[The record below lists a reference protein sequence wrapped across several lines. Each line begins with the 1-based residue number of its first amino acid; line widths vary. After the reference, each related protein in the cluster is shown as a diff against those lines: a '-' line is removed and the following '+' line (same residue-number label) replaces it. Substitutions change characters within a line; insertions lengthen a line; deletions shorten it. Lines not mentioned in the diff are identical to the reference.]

1 MEKREQFIEDEQAL
15 DQVLGYL
22 NFSSGNA
29 DSKFLRNLNRLWE
42 STVPAGA
49 ATPGWQLVGQRL
61 RDRLTAVAGQAGAF
75 QDASQATAVLG
86 LAFDQ
91 VVTRYL
97 HFHQDLLFHQSPDAV
112 VTPFLFG
119 RVCEAVLRQ
128 GGPWDEPE
136 RISQGAIRLLNDFVG
151 YRPLP
156 VLETRRVEP
165 YPHERI
171 RPVPLW
177 IKGVGACVSRYQ
189 CVVERAM
196 ELLQRVDQSL
206 LRAAC
211 FDFSQLD
218 ELAFDPRAYDFDHP
232 ANKRPNYHFGQW
244 DPHLIDNQGRYRRFV
259 AQQVTLDALMQ
270 RLEGELP
277 GPREE
282 IEFEAAAV
290 LAGTILMAS
299 GVSGSGP
306 DTYDSNMTLAKL
318 LPRIAAYRDAFYEYL
333 LSCTSGEHA
342 ERLRL
347 EAIEKRQPF
356 GGARQHLNAQLAR
369 RRASQL
375 EHVQLAGLFARMGYA
390 QEAAE
395 HAQVV
400 PTASARL
407 LCQVDCRLTA
417 AMQAIDQRQL
427 TSAADMLKE
436 TMDLIQR
443 GIGCGA
449 IIDPWNILGFDAQF
463 SLFPAAENSVHDH
476 RADELVERMER
487 LFGVY
492 SRVWSEAAAA
502 DQDELSERMSSEFH
516 KLANWWR
523 KFAAHEITNVTAID
537 PLDAYNAAA
546 HVAKALNL
554 WHKGGAA
561 TGDISFWSK
570 HAEIF
575 DSPQAYALVIDA
587 LLHQRDFV
595 ASMGLLM
602 HWLSVAD
609 RKPLEQGSSSFHE
622 LARRWLSEWCS
633 RGEAARVEPTTGP
646 NHATPAIPEIVVTMT
661 ADAWK
666 QVRRFFDSL
675 EANAGIYGEAPQF
688 ELGTAKRHEQIQAKD
703 ATTGDEP
710 DEGGL
715 FDAAYEGVVFRDSA
729 DDGVEGAIFESGG
742 TTNAELTRESE
753 RIVDRL
759 VYFGTLASLW
769 RQVALTP
776 IDAADLTQHPTLRVE
791 RVAALEH
798 WRESAQHARENLLK
812 LLDNVHSYAVKAPAA
827 DHDSMVEYDR
837 HRVVKESLLDQV
849 ISVSVDVIEAA
860 RLLAAAASAETEP
873 DRLGLRAESSAGDE
887 ELLTI
892 QALATLLCRNPMA
905 AQVGID
911 QLLEVLVH
919 KPLLYVPLA
928 KNGDPRQI
936 VIARARQRSIQMLLK
951 GLPRLGLIIETCQI
965 LATAREMERNN
976 PVGPG
981 AVTEFDE
988 LFKIGYRAIVEC
1000 LAVNA
1005 ECWRAGSEEKES
1017 AHSGELVG
1025 LLEKLTESLLV
1036 DWLAHSR
1043 TLRLSVLE
1051 KVSDKRAWA
1060 KLVEFVERYGGD
1072 LFTQR
1077 FLNLGNVRAILHQG
1091 VSAWLQRLVDD
1102 DSRDDRPRLIEEL
1115 GGAIAHAD
1123 AAERLT
1129 LVLEAIVENYGEYR
1143 DYNSTTTQSDRG
1155 EMLYSL
1161 LDFLRLRAKY
1171 DRVCW
1176 NLKPVALAHE
1186 ILVRRGHKHA
1196 AQLWRR
1202 ALRER
1207 IGEEA
1212 DKFQQKL
1219 ADLQKKYAMQ
1229 MPSIADRI
1237 SERFLRPLVID
1248 RLCAFVKPAAEEAT
1262 RPGSR
1267 PNCRLLKV
1275 EIETLTREPSGV
1287 GFDIPAWLVALEEE
1301 VQRATSPTR
1310 QHNGL
1315 SDLAAAV
1322 PYVRL
1327 TREQLQRQ
1335 IHEWTENE
1343 KSS

>member
-22 NFSSGNA
+22 NFSSGSP
-29 DSKFLRNLNRLWE
+29 DLKFLNNLNRLWPN
-42 STVPAGA
+42 STEPNNLP
-49 ATPGWQLVGQRL
+49 TWQAVGNRL
-61 RDRLTAVAGQAGAF
+61 RVRLETLSGRSGAF
-75 QDASQATAVLG
+75 QDAGQAADVLG
-86 LAFDQ
+86 LVLD
-91 VVTRYL
+91 VVVPRYL
-97 HFHQDLLFHQSPDAV
+97 HYHQDLLFHQVPDV
-112 VTPFLFG
+112 VVNSFLFG
-119 RVCEAVLRQ
+119 RICEVVLRQ
-128 GGPWDEPE
+128 GAPWDEPE
-136 RISQGAIRLLNDFVG
+136 RICAASIRQLSDYVG

-171 RPVPLW
+171 RPVPMW
-177 IKGVGACVSRYQ
+177 IKGAGAAHGRYRR
-189 CVVERAM
+189 VVERAI
-196 ELLQRVDQSL
+196 ELLERVDQSL
-206 LRAAC
+206 LRVAY
-211 FDFSQLD
+211 FDCSLLD

-259 AQQVTLDALMQ
+259 VQQVTLEALMQ
-270 RLEGELP
+270 RLDGELP
-277 GPREE
+277 APRDE

-306 DTYDSNMTLAKL
+306 DTFDSNMTLAKL
-318 LPRIAAYRDAFYEYL
+318 LPRIASYRDAFYEYL
-333 LSCTSGEHA
+333 LACTTGEHA
-342 ERLRL
+342 ERLRQ
-347 EAIEKRQPF
+347 ESIERRQPF

-375 EHVQLAGLFARMGYA
+375 EHVQLAGLFARMGYPA
-390 QEAAE
+390 EAAE
-395 HAQVV
+395 HAHVV
-400 PTASARL
+400 PAASARL
-407 LCQVDCRLTA
+407 MCQIDCRLTA
-417 AMQAIDQRQL
+417 ATQSVDGRLLDQAANL
-427 TSAADMLKE
+427 LKE
-436 TMDLIQR
+436 TMELVQR

-449 IIDPWNILGFDAQF
+449 IIDPWSILGFDAQF

-476 RADELVERMER
+476 RADELIERMER

-492 SRVWSEAAAA
+492 SRAWSEAAAG
-502 DQDELSERMSSEFH
+502 DQRELSERFSSEFQ
-516 KLANWWR
+516 KVANWWR
-523 KFAAHEITNVTAID
+523 KFASHEVTNVTAID
-537 PLDAYNAAA
+537 PLDAYRAAE
-546 HVAKALNL
+546 HVARALNL

-561 TGDISFWSK
+561 SGDIGFWAK
-570 HAEIF
+570 HAEMF

-587 LLHQRDFV
+587 LLHQGDFV

-602 HWLSVAD
+602 HWLSEAE
-609 RKPLEQGSSSFHE
+609 RKPLEKGSSSFHM
-622 LARRWLSEWCS
+622 LARRWLSEWCLRCS
-633 RGEAARVEPTTGP
+633 PNPGEAIDDSAELEE
-646 NHATPAIPEIVVTMT
+646 AASMT
-661 ADAWK
+661 ADAWR
-666 QVRRFFDSL
+666 QVRRFFDYL
-675 EANAGIYGEAPQF
+675 EANAGVYGTIPAF
-688 ELGTAKRHEQIQAKD
+688 ELGSAKSRQPPAAHPQA
-703 ATTGDEP
+703 TGEERED
-710 DEGGL
+710 DGL
-715 FDAAYEGVVFRDSA
+715 FDAAYENVVFRDSA
-729 DDGVEGAIFESGG
+729 DDGVEGALFESGG
-742 TTNAELTRESE
+742 STNVELTRESE

-759 VYFGTLASLW
+759 AYFATLASLW
-769 RQVALTP
+769 RTIALIP
-776 IDAADLTQHPTLRVE
+776 IHANDLARLPDLRAD
-791 RVAALEH
+791 RVAALER
-798 WRESAQHARENLLK
+798 WVQQAREARENLLV
-812 LLDNVHSYAVKAPAA
+812 LLDSVHTYSVSAPAA
-827 DHDSMVEYDR
+827 DHDSMIEYDR
-837 HRVVKESLLDQV
+837 QRIIKESLLDQV
-849 ISVSVDVIEAA
+849 IAVCVDIIESS
-860 RLLAAAASAETEP
+860 RLLAAAAAAETDPE
-873 DRLGLRAESSAGDE
+873 RLGLRAESAAGDE
-887 ELLTI
+887 ELLTL
-892 QALATLLCRNPMA
+892 QALATLLCRNRPA
-905 AQVGID
+905 AQVGVD
-911 QLLEVLVH
+911 QLLEVLSG

-936 VIARARQRSIQMLLK
+936 VSARVRQRCIQMLLK
-951 GLPRLGLIIETCQI
+951 GLPRLGLMVETCQ
-965 LATAREMERNN
+965 LLETAREMERHN

-1005 ECWRAGSEEKES
+1005 EWWRAGSEEKES
-1017 AHSGELVG
+1017 AHSGELVS
-1025 LLEKLTESLLV
+1025 LLEKITESLLV

-1051 KVSDKRAWA
+1051 KVADKRAWT

-1091 VSAWLQRLVDD
+1091 VGAWLDRLAE
-1102 DSRDDRPRLIEEL
+1102 DDRLEDRPQLIEEL
-1115 GGAIAHAD
+1115 NQQISRAD
-1123 AAERLT
+1123 AVERLT
-1129 LVLEAIVENYGEYR
+1129 LVLEAVVENYGEYR

-1212 DKFQQKL
+1212 DKFQHKL

-1248 RLCAFVKPAAEEAT
+1248 RLCAFVKPAVVEAT
-1262 RPGSR
+1262 KTGNR

-1301 VQRATSPTR
+1301 VQKATTFPR
-1310 QHNGL
+1310 QRNGL
-1315 SDLAAAV
+1315 DDLSAAV
-1322 PYVRL
+1322 PYMRL
-1327 TREQLQRQ
+1327 TREQLQQQ
-1335 IHEWTENE
+1335 IEEWTAEE
-1343 KSS
+1343 K